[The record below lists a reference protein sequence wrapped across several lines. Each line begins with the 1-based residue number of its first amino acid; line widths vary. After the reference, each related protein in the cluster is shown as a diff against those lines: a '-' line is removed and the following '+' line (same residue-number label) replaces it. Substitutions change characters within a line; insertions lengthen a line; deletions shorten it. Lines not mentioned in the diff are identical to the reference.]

1 MGASADTRRERLK
14 ELRRRIAEGWP
25 ETTSK
30 EIVLRILD
38 EMVLEASDEA
48 EGP

>member
-1 MGASADTRRERLK
+1 MGASADTRREQLRD
-14 ELRRRIAEGWP
+14 LRRRIAEDWP

-38 EMVLEASDEA
+38 EMVLGASDEA
-48 EGP
+48 AGS